1 MQDALPDIRA
11 TIFCGSFAHRD
22 APVDEGLGRAETPR
36 QPGRFE
42 QGRRRRLSGAVAGH
56 RVHGFALVLRADL
69 SHGSERPAGHAGAP
83 TPSFPAGHTAAA
95 LALHGAAALLIVR
108 RARRRPPWLLLL
120 VPAAIGVARLYRGL
134 HHPSDAVA
142 GALLGAMCV
151 AAAQLEAARV
161 GGLPPARTDPG
172 T

>member
-1 MQDALPDIRA
+1 VLSLVIVSTALLW
-11 TIFCGSFAHRD
+11 FCALTCLT
-22 APVDEGLGRAETPR
+22 V
-36 QPGRFE
+36 
-42 QGRRRRLSGAVAGH
+42 LSGLLVT
-56 RVHGFALVLRADL
+56 RV
-69 SHGSERPAGHAGAP
+69 PP